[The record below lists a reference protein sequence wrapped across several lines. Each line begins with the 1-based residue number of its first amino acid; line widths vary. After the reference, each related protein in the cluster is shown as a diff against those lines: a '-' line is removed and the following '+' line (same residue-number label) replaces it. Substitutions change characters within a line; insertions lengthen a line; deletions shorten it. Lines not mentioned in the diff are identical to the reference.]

1 MNKDIAR
8 LLGNSRNNLFAEK
21 QIIREYLS
29 IKHINYMDNSL
40 LQQYLSD
47 DMISTSADLDFSKIK
62 LNTMNDLLLLMEQL
76 VSDDDKKVNGVVYT
90 PFEIKRYMITEMNI
104 HINDE
109 IVKICDPSC
118 GCGSFLVS
126 IADHLH
132 CKHNLSFQD
141 IFERYIYGV
150 DILEHNIIKAK
161 VLLTILALE
170 YGENYNDAFNLIV
183 GNSLEIEWSNAFPD
197 VFNNGGF
204 NYVVGNPPYVSLKNM
219 SEEVKQSLKK
229 WETAKYGNT
238 DLYIVFYELALKLI
252 KYNGIIGYI
261 TINSFFTSLNAK
273 GLRKLIK
280 DSNVSFTIYNFA
292 DKQLFSNVQSY
303 TCISIIKK
311 WDKSSIITKFDS
323 EIASDGVISADKRKK
338 VCIDLRKYSN
348 DTWLL
353 ISKCSASNIKKIQSF
368 KRKLSDFTIKNGIA
382 TLKNDV
388 YIFTPTTQDNI
399 YFYFSKN
406 GKEYRVEKSICRS
419 IIKPNILKAGDDIA
433 TKLEQ
438 AIFPYKKNNTDE
450 LTCYAEDEFKIK
462 FPYAYLYLS
471 DHKAVL
477 SNRDKGK
484 KIYEEWFAYGRRQ
497 GLQTAGIKVL
507 IPYIAATPFGVIS
520 SDNDLLYYCGYAI
533 YVKSDREAI
542 FVKKILESSVFNYY
556 IHKTSKPYSSGY
568 YSLAKAYIKD
578 FSIPDFSQ
586 EEYEKIILSS
596 QEETDSILIRK
607 YNINI

>member
-1 MNKDIAR
+1 MNKDISR
-8 LLGNSRNNLFAEK
+8 LLGNSGNNLIAEK

-29 IKHINYMDNSL
+29 IKKINYSDNIL

-47 DMISTSADLDFSKIK
+47 EMVATKQNFNFSKIK
-62 LNTMNDLLLLMEQL
+62 LNSMNDLLLLMEQL
-76 VSDDDKKVNGVVYT
+76 VSENDKKINGVVYT
-90 PFEIKRYMITEMNI
+90 PFEIKKYMITEMGIDANQG
-104 HINDE
+104 

-126 IADHLH
+126 IADYLH
-132 CKHNLSFQD
+132 CIHNLSFKD
-141 IFERYIYGV
+141 IFKLCIYGV

-170 YGENYNDAFNLIV
+170 YGENYNDAFNLVV
-183 GNSLEIEWSNAFPD
+183 GNSLEMEWSGVFPD
-197 VFNNGGF
+197 VFSNGGF

-219 SEEVKQSLKK
+219 TDEVKQSLIK

-238 DLYIVFYELALKLI
+238 DLYIVFYELALKIL
-252 KYNGIIGYI
+252 KHNGIIGYI
-261 TINSFFTSLNAK
+261 TINSFFSSLNAK

-280 DSNVSFTIYNFA
+280 DSNVCFTIYNFE

-303 TCISIIKK
+303 TCISIIRK
-311 WDKSSIITKFDS
+311 WDKDSIITKFDS
-323 EIASDGVISADKRKK
+323 QITSEGEISTDKRKK
-338 VCIDLRKYSN
+338 VSIDLQKYNN

-368 KRKLSDFTIKNGIA
+368 KCKLSDFTIKNGIA

-388 YIFTPTTQDNI
+388 FIFTPTAEDDV

-406 GKEYRVEKSICRS
+406 SKEYRVEKSICRR
-419 IIKPNILKAGDDIA
+419 IIKPNILKADDDLLL
-433 TKLEQ
+433 KLEQ
-438 AIFPYKKNNTDE
+438 AIFPYKRNNVDK
-450 LTCYAEDEFKIK
+450 LTCYTEIELKMM
-462 FPYAYLYLS
+462 FPSAYLYLS
-471 DHKAVL
+471 DYKAVL

-484 KIYEEWFAYGRRQ
+484 KKYEEWFAYGRRQ
-497 GLQTAGIKVL
+497 GFQTDGIKVL
-507 IPYIAATPFGVIS
+507 IPYIASTPFGVIS
-520 SDNDLLYYCGYAI
+520 SDDNLLYYCGYAI
-533 YVKSDREAI
+533 YVESNREAI

-596 QEETDSILIRK
+596 QEETNRILIRK